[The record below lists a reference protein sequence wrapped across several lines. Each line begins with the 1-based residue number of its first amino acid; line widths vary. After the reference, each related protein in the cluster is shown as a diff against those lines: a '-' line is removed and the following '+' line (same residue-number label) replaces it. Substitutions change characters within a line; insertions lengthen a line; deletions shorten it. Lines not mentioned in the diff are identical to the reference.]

1 MERSQS
7 WCDFSA
13 RYETGSDSEEEKKE
27 DGEDREEEED
37 PYTFAEI
44 DDSEYDTI
52 LASRSIKK
60 KVGSRSF
67 IMNRPPAPNPSYQAT
82 FSHLVIQKCKLDI
95 WHGHSL
101 AS

>member
-7 WCDFSA
+7 WWDFSA
-13 RYETGSDSEEEKKE
+13 RYETGSDSEEERKKMK
-27 DGEDREEEED
+27 RAEEEED

-60 KVGSRSF
+60 KLEV
-67 IMNRPPAPNPSYQAT
+67 
-82 FSHLVIQKCKLDI
+82 
-95 WHGHSL
+95 GHSL
-101 AS
+101 